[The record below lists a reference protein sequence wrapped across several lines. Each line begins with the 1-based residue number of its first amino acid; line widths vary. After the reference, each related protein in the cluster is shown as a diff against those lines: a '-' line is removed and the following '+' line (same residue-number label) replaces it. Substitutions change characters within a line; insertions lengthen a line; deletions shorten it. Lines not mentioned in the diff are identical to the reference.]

1 MNTKTDKFLV
11 VLALVLTAHALHAGS
26 ATWNVNPTSNDWNTA
41 ANWTPAT
48 IPSHKTDLATFGTS
62 STVDVICGDAPGG
75 AGGDTIVGGIIFAPD
90 ASSYTVT
97 ITPVF
102 DIGGYPSILEIYGA
116 GITNNSGR
124 LQSFVTA
131 NSGTTIS
138 AGTLR
143 LSNRR
148 GSATG
153 TGSVNVNAG
162 TLGGKGSISGAVT
175 IGTGS
180 GSGAFLAPSVTSN
193 QPLTLTM
200 KKTLSFKAHGTY
212 TCKLN
217 TNTAKADQVNAK
229 GVSIE
234 AGAQFS
240 FQAVANKKLS
250 AGAVFTAINN
260 SSANPIAGFFA
271 NLADGSSFTSGRN
284 KFQVNYEGGD

>member
-116 GITNNSGR
+116 GLTNNSGR

-131 NSGTTIS
+131 NSGTSIESARIYFNKSSS
-138 AGTLR
+138 AGDNIMYT
-143 LSNRR
+143 NQ
-148 GSATG
+148 
-153 TGSVNVNAG
+153 
-162 TLGGKGSISGAVT
+162 GG
-175 IGTGS
+175 
-180 GSGAFLAPSVTSN
+180 
-193 QPLTLTM
+193 
-200 KKTLSFKAHGTY
+200 
-212 TCKLN
+212 
-217 TNTAKADQVNAK
+217 
-229 GVSIE
+229 
-234 AGAQFS
+234 
-240 FQAVANKKLS
+240 
-250 AGAVFTAINN
+250 
-260 SSANPIAGFFA
+260 
-271 NLADGSSFTSGRN
+271 GSSTG
-284 KFQVNYEGGD
+284 